1 MKPIGLV
8 AGSGKIVG
16 QVLNEAKAQ
25 GKEVFVV
32 ALKGHAQEE
41 FLPEGIPCVWIR
53 PGEAAKGFD
62 ALHKAG
68 VEQLCFIGAVRR
80 PSLAELR
87 PDWRA
92 AKFFAKVGISFLG
105 DDDLLKC
112 VLKEMEAE
120 GFQVVGVHEV
130 LPSLLA
136 KEKIYT
142 KKKPSKED
150 WISIEKGMKVAKSL
164 GALDVGQAVVVQN
177 DLILAVEG
185 IEGTDALIQ
194 RSKAL
199 HRKGK
204 GGILVKA
211 CKPQQERRMDLPTIG
226 ERTLLNMKEAG
237 LRGVAVE
244 AGSSLI
250 ADEAETVKL
259 ADKLG
264 LFVTGYVFKG

>member
-16 QVLNEAKAQ
+16 QVLNEAKKA

-32 ALKGHAQEE
+32 ALKGYAQEE
-41 FLPEGIPCVWIR
+41 FLPADVPCVWIR
-53 PGEAAKGFD
+53 LGEVAKGFD
-62 ALHKAG
+62 ALHQSG

-80 PSLAELR
+80 PSLTELR

-112 VLKEMEAE
+112 VLKEMENE

-130 LPSLLA
+130 LPSLLT
-136 KEKIYT
+136 KEKVYT

-150 WISIEKGMKVAKSL
+150 WLFIEKGMKVAKTL
-164 GALDVGQAVVVQN
+164 GKLDVGQAVVVQN
-177 DLILAVEG
+177 DLVLAVEG

-204 GGILVKA
+204 GGLLIKA
-211 CKPQQERRMDLPTIG
+211 CKPQQEKRMDLPTIG
-226 ERTLLNMKEAG
+226 EKTLLSMKEAG

-244 AGSSLI
+244 AGASLI
-250 ADEAETVKL
+250 VDEGETVQL
-259 ADKLG
+259 ANKLG
-264 LFVTGYVFKG
+264 LFVVGYVFKG